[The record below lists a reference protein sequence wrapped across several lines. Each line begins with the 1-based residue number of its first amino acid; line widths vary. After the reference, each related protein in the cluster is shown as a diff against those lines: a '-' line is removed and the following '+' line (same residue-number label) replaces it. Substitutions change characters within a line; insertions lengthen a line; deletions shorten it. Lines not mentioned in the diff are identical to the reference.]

1 MRRKTLLPL
10 QTKPQ
15 KTKDE
20 LMPVT
25 LISPQEILSRR
36 ILVIDDEEANV
47 LLLISILKREG
58 YDDTHGVTDPSQ
70 ALETYIKLA
79 PDLVL
84 LDLMMPEVDGFQL
97 LEAFRRHD
105 RPDEFRPILVL
116 TADTTLQA
124 RRKALS
130 LGAKDFVAKPFDVI
144 EVALRISNLLE
155 TRLLY
160 DRLRL
165 KA

>member
-1 MRRKTLLPL
+1 
-10 QTKPQ
+10 
-15 KTKDE
+15 
-20 LMPVT
+20 MPAQ
-25 LISPQEILSRR
+25 LIDPKEILSRR

-47 LLLISILKREG
+47 MLLRNILQREG
-58 YDDTHGVTDPSQ
+58 YTDVHCLTPSRE
-70 ALETYIKLA
+70 ALSTYMDLE

-97 LEAFRRHD
+97 LEAFSRHD
-105 RPDEFRPILVL
+105 AADEFRPVLVL
-116 TADTTLQA
+116 TADTTIQA
-124 RRKALS
+124 RRKALA

-160 DRLRL
+160 DRLRE
-165 KA
+165 ASATSV

>member
-1 MRRKTLLPL
+1 
-10 QTKPQ
+10 
-15 KTKDE
+15 
-20 LMPVT
+20 MPGH
-25 LISPQEILSRR
+25 LIAPGDLLSRR

-47 LLLISILKREG
+47 LLLIALLKREG
-58 YDDTHGVTDPSQ
+58 YNDVHGITDPARAMQ
-70 ALETYIKLA
+70 AYIDLA

-97 LEAFRRHD
+97 LEAFGRHERAD
-105 RPDEFRPILVL
+105 EYRPVLVL

-124 RRKALS
+124 RRRALS

-160 DRLRL
+160 ERLRQHS
-165 KA
+165 A

>member
-1 MRRKTLLPL
+1 
-10 QTKPQ
+10 
-15 KTKDE
+15 
-20 LMPVT
+20 MPAQ
-25 LISPQEILSRR
+25 LIDPQEILARR

-47 LLLISILKREG
+47 LLLRNLLQREG
-58 YDDTHGVTDPSQ
+58 FQDVHCLTQSTQ
-70 ALETYIKLA
+70 ALASYIDLE

-97 LEAFRRHD
+97 LEAFSRHD
-105 RPDEFRPILVL
+105 AADEFRPVLVL
-116 TADTTLQA
+116 TADTTIQA

-144 EVALRISNLLE
+144 EVGLRISNLLE

-160 DRLRL
+160 ERLRSS
-165 KA
+165 ATD